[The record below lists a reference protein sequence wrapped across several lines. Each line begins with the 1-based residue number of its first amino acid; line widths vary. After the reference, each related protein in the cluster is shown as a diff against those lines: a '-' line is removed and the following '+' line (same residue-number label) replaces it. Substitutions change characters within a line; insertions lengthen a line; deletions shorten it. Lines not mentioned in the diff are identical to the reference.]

1 MREEDKRARKA
12 RDAKAK
18 REAKVAEGMRAWAE
32 AEAREKE
39 EITRIAALNFRLLKY
54 EQEIIKK

>member
-1 MREEDKRARKA
+1 MIERTRKA
-12 RDAKAK
+12 REAKAK

-39 EITRIAALNFRLLKY
+39 EIARIAALNFRLLKD
-54 EQEIIKK
+54 EQKIIKK